1 MIGGRDQ
8 PQLVVEKWT
17 QKHTF
22 ISIIC
27 DAIIKHTLA
36 PRSFHIG
43 TSVGSDPD
51 SLHLILHFF
60 NRALNTS
67 RYPMWSPAQYF
78 KRVCI
83 TSSSKGRTRSKTYSR
98 ASGGSMALRAV
109 KRLVHSA
116 EVWLN
121 KRKRAKQDSRRC
133 QSCSINNYALI
144 MLDTYAT
151 KKDSYAKD
159 ESQVRRI

>member
-1 MIGGRDQ
+1 
-8 PQLVVEKWT
+8 
-17 QKHTF
+17 
-22 ISIIC
+22 
-27 DAIIKHTLA
+27 
-36 PRSFHIG
+36 
-43 TSVGSDPD
+43 
-51 SLHLILHFF
+51 
-60 NRALNTS
+60 
-67 RYPMWSPAQYF
+67 
-78 KRVCI
+78 
-83 TSSSKGRTRSKTYSR
+83 
-98 ASGGSMALRAV
+98 MALRAV